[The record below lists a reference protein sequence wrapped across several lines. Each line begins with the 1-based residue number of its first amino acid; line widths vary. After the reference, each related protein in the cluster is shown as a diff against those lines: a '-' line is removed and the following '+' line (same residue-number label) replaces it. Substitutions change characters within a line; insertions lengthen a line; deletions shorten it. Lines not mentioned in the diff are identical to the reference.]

1 VILRGRVGT
10 HQAPH
15 DAAAISRGR
24 YALCA
29 VLVDLQ
35 SIHRSSVLREG
46 RYESLKGRGAMEEE
60 WDRKAMNEG
69 EFKGWWW

>member
-1 VILRGRVGT
+1 
-10 HQAPH
+10 
-15 DAAAISRGR
+15 
-24 YALCA
+24 
-29 VLVDLQ
+29 
-35 SIHRSSVLREG
+35 VLREG